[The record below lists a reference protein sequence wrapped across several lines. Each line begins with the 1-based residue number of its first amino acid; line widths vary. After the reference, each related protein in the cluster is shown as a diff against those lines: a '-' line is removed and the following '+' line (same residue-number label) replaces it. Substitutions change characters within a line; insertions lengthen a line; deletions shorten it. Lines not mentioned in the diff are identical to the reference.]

1 MTITWNTGSAA
12 TRFRSTRKKIEEN
25 RKKNKAASSQAM
37 TLEYKI
43 IYTIEGDIPIN
54 PAWIRDQLDT
64 SLQALQKEINKK
76 NTFGRHTLR
85 LQAPEG
91 WARP

>member
-1 MTITWNTGSAA
+1 M
-12 TRFRSTRKKIEEN
+12 E
-25 RKKNKAASSQAM
+25 
-37 TLEYKI
+37 LEYKI
-43 IYTIEGDIPIN
+43 RYRIDGDIPIN
-54 PAWIRDQLDT
+54 PAWIRDQLET

-76 NTFGRHTLR
+76 KLHGAHKLS